1 MKALVVDDSKMVRL
15 VQQRAL
21 ESLGWEV
28 KQAANGEEGL
38 STLQQMGEVQLVL
51 ADWQMPVMD
60 GLAMVKRIRADAR
73 FANTVIIMVSSNA
86 STRWG
91 SCSSRSGIRLHWR
104 LIHLPLGLIDYVVA
118 HEVAHLVEMN
128 HSPRF
133 WSVVESLYPEHMAAR
148 KALRQAASSLPHI

>member
-38 STLQQMGEVQLVL
+38 QTLQAMGEVQLVL

-86 STRWG
+86 VLESIQEALDAGANDFVMKPFSVDALKER
-91 SCSSRSGIRLHWR
+91 
-104 LIHLPLGLIDYVVA
+104 VA
-118 HEVAHLVEMN
+118 GAV
-128 HSPRF
+128 
-133 WSVVESLYPEHMAAR
+133 
-148 KALRQAASSLPHI
+148 PHA